1 MKGLILTLSLA
12 TALSSSATVP
22 QPRQVIRPVK
32 KAPISAVTAVL
43 SGVDANEVY
52 EELPPVLVELSNLP
66 RGAAVWVEVT
76 KGTSGGAL
84 RGVAVKSEIFL
95 RRGGEAVLN
104 VPGVESR
111 CDSAGT
117 WTVSVLV
124 SDGEIT
130 TALAHTTFS
139 MRPR

>member
-1 MKGLILTLSLA
+1 MKVLTLSLA
-12 TALSSSATVP
+12 IALSSSATVP
-22 QPRQVIRPVK
+22 QPRQVIRPVE

-66 RGAAVWVEVT
+66 RRAAVWVEVK
-76 KGTSGGAL
+76 KGSSGGAL
-84 RGVAVKSEIFL
+84 RGVTVKSEIFL

-130 TALAHTTFS
+130 TALAHTTFA